1 MQDHVDNKYLELV
14 KPEGIDHEDDIEKEV
29 AGQAREDQRLSRES
43 GMGRRENVT
52 FVPFFTCQRGALQKK
67 PPLWLVGFEVLHS
80 NPDTQGLSETNQHN
94 LLEKGWL
101 VST

>member
-14 KPEGIDHEDDIEKEV
+14 KPEGVDHEDDIEKEV

-52 FVPFFTCQRGALQKK
+52 FVLFFHLFLFSPVREGPCKK
-67 PPLWLVGFEVLHS
+67 SH
-80 NPDTQGLSETNQHN
+80 HY
-94 LLEKGWL
+94 GW
-101 VST
+101 

>member
-14 KPEGIDHEDDIEKEV
+14 KPEGIDHVDDIEKEV
-29 AGQAREDQRLSRES
+29 AGQAEEDQRLSRES

-52 FVPFFTCQRGALQKK
+52 FVLFFTCSFFHLFLFFTCQRGALQKK

-80 NPDTQGLSETNQHN
+80 NPETQGLS
-94 LLEKGWL
+94 
-101 VST
+101 S